1 MVIIGPPVSGKDLI
15 GREQDME
22 NLWDAAEKGSVL
34 LISPRRFGKTS
45 MVTEMQKR
53 PRAGSRVLYVDVEY
67 MTRPEDFVVAV
78 MEKAG
83 MIESRIQKLISS
95 FASTVKGFEVA
106 GAKLQLRE
114 HVRKDWKREGDE
126 IFQSLSEG
134 GTEKLVL
141 AIDELPTMILR
152 MTDDV
157 EAARTF
163 LYWLRHV
170 RNSYGVRM
178 VVCGS
183 IGIDAVVRK
192 CAITESINDLRR
204 ISVDPLPRGDSIRM
218 IEQLLSQLT
227 IKHDASTAEM
237 IYERIEVGVPF
248 FINILVQSISDTT
261 DRDGEMLDQAAID
274 KAYRHMIGAAGR
286 GYFAHYFERLGR
298 YYGNEAEIAKAILN
312 MLAVKES
319 DTEELESR
327 CKTAGIETENLRD
340 LMGRLEEDFYVESNK
355 KVWRFH
361 TRILRDLWRERC
373 GL

>member
-15 GREQDME
+15 GREHDME
-22 NLWDAAEKGSVL
+22 NLWDAAENGSVL

-53 PRAGSRVLYVDVEY
+53 PRAGYRVLYVDVEY

-95 FASTVKGFEVA
+95 FASTVKEFEVA

-126 IFQSLSEG
+126 IFQSLSED
-134 GTEKLVL
+134 GTDKPVLV
-141 AIDELPTMILR
+141 IDELPTMILR

-157 EAARTF
+157 ETARTF
-163 LYWLRHV
+163 LYWLRYV
-170 RNSYGVRM
+170 RNSYGIRM

-192 CAITESINDLRR
+192 CKITESINDLRR

-218 IEQLLSQLT
+218 IEQLLVQLE
-227 IKHDASTAEM
+227 IKHDASAAEM

-248 FINILVQSISDTT
+248 FINVLVQSIDDTMDSD
-261 DRDGEMLDQAAID
+261 GVVLDQGTVD
-274 KAYRHMIGAAGR
+274 KAYYRMIGVAGK

-298 YYGNEAEIAKAILN
+298 YYEDEAEIATEILN
-312 MLAVKES
+312 MLVVKES
-319 DTEELESR
+319 DTGELENR
-327 CKTAGIETENLRD
+327 CRAAGIDAENLHD
-340 LMGRLEEDFYVESNK
+340 LMGRLEEDFYVASSK
-355 KVWRFH
+355 GVWRFH
-361 TRILRDLWRERC
+361 TRFLRDLWKERC